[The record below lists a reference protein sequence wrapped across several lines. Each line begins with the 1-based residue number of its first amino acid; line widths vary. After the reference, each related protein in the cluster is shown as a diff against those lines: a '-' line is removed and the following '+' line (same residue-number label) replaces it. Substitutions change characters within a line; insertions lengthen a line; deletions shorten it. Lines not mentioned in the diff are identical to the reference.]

1 MLKIAML
8 VWNDL
13 VTDARVVRES
23 QALTEEGHKVVAF
36 STCRNIQK
44 DAVFSFENIAFDI
57 STTRDPKTGLGVLNL
72 LLVMFSRLGVI
83 YRMLQSIHKKK
94 PDIVHVHDVN
104 MLPVGMILYYFFGYR
119 FVFDAHEISVDRE
132 GYRKIKW
139 FILILEKWGFKNSI
153 RAITTTEARA
163 MYFHSEYG
171 VSPPVVIQ
179 NRADFY
185 KNEVIPEIDK
195 RDGRFRVIYQGGL
208 QEGRGIRTILEVAA
222 RLPEVEFL
230 FVGGGAQSH
239 LVIEGERNQ
248 GNVTYIP
255 TVPSC
260 ELPKYTVSADVG
272 IQVIRNT
279 CINHYTTDSNKLFEY
294 IQAGIPVIASDF
306 PEIRKVIDSYNV
318 GILVDPTSVN
328 DVANAIIQLKG
339 QNLEEYSNSISAA
352 QRELSWSVES
362 QKLSNLYVEIESNYF
377 K

>member
-23 QALTEEGHKVVAF
+23 QALTKAGHKVVAF

-44 DAVFSFENIAFDI
+44 DASFDFDNVSFDI
-57 STTRDPKTGLGVLNL
+57 SKARDPKTGGSLLNL
-72 LLVMFSRLGVI
+72 VVIMFSRVGI
-83 YRMLQSIHKKK
+83 MYRMLMDIHKAK
-94 PDIVHVHDVN
+94 PDIVHIHDVN
-104 MLPVGMILYYFFGYR
+104 MLPMGIILYYLFGYK

-132 GYRKIKW
+132 GYKNIKW
-139 FILILEKWGFKNSI
+139 FIFALEKWGFRNST

-171 VSPPVVIQ
+171 VPVPTVIQ

-185 KNEVIPEIDK
+185 KNEVMPKIEKID
-195 RDGRFRVIYQGGL
+195 GNFRVIYQGGL
-208 QEGRGIRTILEVAA
+208 QEGRGIRTMLEVAS
-222 RLPEVEFL
+222 RLPDVEFL

-239 LVIEGERNQ
+239 LVAESQRNQ
-248 GNVTYIP
+248 KNVIYVP

-272 IQVIRNT
+272 MQVIRNT

-318 GILVDPTSVN
+318 GILVNPSSIN
-328 DVANAIIQLKG
+328 DIVDAIIYLKD
-339 QNLEEYSNSISAA
+339 QELEKYSDSISKA
-352 QRELSWSVES
+352 QRELSWAVES
-362 QKLSNLYVEIESNYF
+362 KKLTDLYDEIESNYF